1 MTYIGNPQGTG
12 FSKIDSQQ
20 FSGTGSATA
29 FTMRHPVSQAEH
41 VAVYVNNV
49 RQDPHMAYTVSGTTL
64 TFTEAPSNATNNIY
78 VVYLGGAINTTELPT
93 DVSLGVKGGIINA
106 PSIFKHGEIQT
117 GAYFPAANTVA
128 LVQGGKEILRAN
140 NSLLEL
146 KISGTTVATVNS
158 TGINITGGI
167 FDDGT
172 QITSTPTV
180 SANTQFNAGV
190 ITAHAIASGNVGRT
204 ELKSNDLLSANT
216 QFDAGI
222 ITQHAIAAGNVVTSK
237 LNDAA
242 VTGAK
247 IADNT
252 ISAAKMTSAFI
263 NANTDFASALVDA
276 SNIKADAIN
285 PQHIADGAINANTM
299 IAANIID
306 ASNIKAG
313 AVGSSELATG
323 AVSANTKMAADVV
336 GARELRIGNV
346 AAANGVFTHNAHTY
360 AKAQRSRVETVTV
373 GAANVTIDLANTNV
387 FNLTLGT
394 NSNLNRPSNITVGQA
409 GTIFVS
415 QDGTG
420 SRTLSY
426 SSVWDFVGGTAP
438 TLTTTASA
446 VDRID
451 YVVFSTSRIQ
461 AVATLAYS

>member
-29 FTMRHPVSQAEH
+29 FTMRHPVSQPEH
-41 VAVYVNNV
+41 VSVYVNNV

-78 VVYLGGAINTTELPT
+78 VVYLGGAINTTELPPDST
-93 DVSLGVKGGIINA
+93 LSVKGGIINA
-106 PSIFKHGEIQT
+106 PSIHRHGDITT
-117 GAYFPAANTVA
+117 GAYFPTSNTIA

-146 KISGTTVATVNS
+146 KISGTTVATINS
-158 TGINITGGI
+158 TGMNIAGSV

-172 QITSTPTV
+172 ALLSSI
-180 SANTQFNAGV
+180 SANTQLGSGV
-190 ITAHAIASGNVGRT
+190 VTQHAIASGNVVTSTINNGAVT
-204 ELKSNDLLSANT
+204 AAK
-216 QFDAGI
+216 
-222 ITQHAIAAGNVVTSK
+222 IAAGNVVTAAI
-237 LNDAA
+237 NHHA
-242 VTGAK
+242 VTADK
-247 IADNT
+247 IDDGV
-252 ISAAKMTSAFI
+252 ISAAKMASAFI

-313 AVGSSELATG
+313 AVGTSELASASVTGTELATG

>member
-29 FTMRHPVSQAEH
+29 FTMRHPVSQPEH

-49 RQDPHMAYTVSGTTL
+49 RQDPHSAYTTSGTTL
-64 TFTEAPSNATNNIY
+64 TFTEAPGNATNNIY

-146 KISGTTVATVNS
+146 KISGTTVATINS
-158 TGINITGGI
+158 TGLNISGSV

-172 QITSTPTV
+172 ALLSSV
-180 SANTQFNAGV
+180 SANTQLGSGV
-190 ITAHAIASGNVGRT
+190 VTQHAIASGNVVTSTINNGAVT
-204 ELKSNDLLSANT
+204 AAK
-216 QFDAGI
+216 
-222 ITQHAIAAGNVVTSK
+222 IAAGNVVTAAI
-237 LNDAA
+237 NDAA

-285 PQHIADGAINANTM
+285 PQHIADGAVNANTM
-299 IAANIID
+299 ISNGILTQNLIAAGNVVTSKIND
-306 ASNIKAG
+306 AAVTG
-313 AVGSSELATG
+313 AKLAAG

-426 SSVWDFVGGTAP
+426 SSVWDFIGGTAP

>member
-1 MTYIGNPQGTG
+1 MTYIGNPHGTG

-29 FTMRHPVSQAEH
+29 FTIRHPVGQPEH
-41 VAVYVNNV
+41 VEVYVNNV
-49 RQDPHMAYTVSGTTL
+49 RQDPHSAYTVSGTTL
-64 TFTEAPSNATNNIY
+64 TFTEAPGNATNNIY
-78 VVYLGGAINTTELPT
+78 VVYIGGAIGTADIPPDTNL
-93 DVSLGVKGGIINA
+93 SLKQGLKSA
-106 PSIFKHGEIQT
+106 PSLFKNDTIQT
-117 GAYFPAANTVA
+117 GMYFPAANA
-128 LVQGGKEILRAN
+128 IAFVQGDKEIFRAN
-140 NSLLEL
+140 NSIIEL
-146 KISGTTVATVNS
+146 KISGTTVATINS
-158 TGINITGGI
+158 TGMNIAGGV

-172 QITSTPTV
+172 ALLSSVT
-180 SANTQFNAGV
+180 ANTQLGSGV
-190 ITAHAIASGNVGRT
+190 VTQHAIASGNVVT
-204 ELKSNDLLSANT
+204 STIN
-216 QFDAGI
+216 AGAV
-222 ITQHAIAAGNVVTSK
+222 TAAKIAAGNVVTAAI
-237 LNDAA
+237 NDGAITA
-242 VTGAK
+242 AK
-247 IADNT
+247 ISDGV
-252 ISAAKMTSAFI
+252 ISAAKMTTAFI

-306 ASNIKAG
+306 ASNIKAS